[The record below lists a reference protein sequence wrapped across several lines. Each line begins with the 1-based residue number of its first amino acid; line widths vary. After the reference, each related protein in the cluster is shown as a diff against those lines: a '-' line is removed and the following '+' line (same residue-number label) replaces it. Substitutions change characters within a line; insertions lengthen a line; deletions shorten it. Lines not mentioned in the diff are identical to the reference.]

1 MKRKIIPIL
10 AIGIVLTCC
19 FAGYAQKIIKVHD
32 RALKDS
38 IGENA
43 KRNTK
48 QLGYLLLLKR
58 LSKKTKNT
66 VEATQQLQQNYRE
79 FLRQTSSTASLS
91 VANHEA
97 GTARMSGVMGT
108 ASRLSDYSFANDL
121 RATYTD
127 RTEPREKSQRLYE
140 QFVPYDA
147 TLAFTDLPSFTTY
160 QQARQLNVAAFQE
173 MSDQRKL
180 QLAQAYQQL
189 AQQKITQAEELRR
202 QLSRNRRFSMT
213 EAERLE
219 LLRRV
224 KDDLLGSQQLK
235 ARADALI
242 QQASRDSFSQQQ
254 ALDRF
259 WQAHEREVIATTPLF

>member
-1 MKRKIIPIL
+1 MKKYAAQLFVVGTIL
-10 AIGIVLTCC
+10 AYSMTS
-19 FAGYAQKIIKVHD
+19 YAQKIIKVHD

-48 QLGYLLLLKR
+48 QFGYLLLLKR
-58 LSKKTKNT
+58 LTKKTKNT

-79 FLRQTSSTASLS
+79 FLKQTSSTASLA

-97 GTARMSGVMGT
+97 GTNGMNGAVGT
-108 ASRLSDYSFANDL
+108 ASRLGDYSFANYL

-147 TLAFTDLPSFTTY
+147 TWAFTDLLSFTTY
-160 QQARQLNVAAFQE
+160 QRARQLNVAALKE
-173 MSDQRKL
+173 MSDRRKL
-180 QLAQAYQQL
+180 QLAQAYQRL
-189 AQQKITQAEELRR
+189 AQQKITQADELRR
-202 QLSRNRRFSMT
+202 QLTQNRRFSMT
-213 EAERLE
+213 EGERLE
-219 LLRRV
+219 LLRRMQ
-224 KDDLLGSQQLK
+224 DDLLGSQQLK
-235 ARADALI
+235 AQADALL
-242 QQASRDSFSQQQ
+242 QQVGSDAVSKQQV
-254 ALDRF
+254 LNRF